1 MLPHMSTDQGSGP
14 DAGQPGQVT
23 RLLRD
28 VTSGRPGAEDD
39 FLDLVYAQLRAI
51 AQQRMMGERPGHTLQ
66 ATALVH
72 EAYLRVIGPHD
83 IPWDDRVQFFRG
95 AAVAMRRLLV
105 EHARSRGRVKR
116 GGDRRRVVLNVL
128 DLADEQD
135 HDHVLALDGAIERLE
150 KVDSQAAEV
159 VRLRF
164 FAGLSV
170 EQTSQVL
177 GASERTVKRDWAFAR
192 AWLHQ
197 ALAGQV

>member
-1 MLPHMSTDQGSGP
+1 MSTDQGSGP

-23 RLLRD
+23 RLLKD
-28 VTSGRPGAEDD
+28 VTNGRPGAGDD
-39 FLDLVYAQLRAI
+39 LLALVYAQLRAI
-51 AQQRMMGERPGHTLQ
+51 AQHRLTHERPGHTLQ

-83 IPWDDRVQFFRG
+83 IPWNDRAQFFRG
-95 AAVAMRRLLV
+95 AAAAMRRLLV
-105 EHARSRGRVKR
+105 EHARARGRVKR

-135 HDHVLALDGAIERLE
+135 HEQVLALDGAIERLE
-150 KVDSQAAEV
+150 RVDGQAAEV

-192 AWLHQ
+192 AWLQ
-197 ALAGQV
+197 RTLAEQEQL